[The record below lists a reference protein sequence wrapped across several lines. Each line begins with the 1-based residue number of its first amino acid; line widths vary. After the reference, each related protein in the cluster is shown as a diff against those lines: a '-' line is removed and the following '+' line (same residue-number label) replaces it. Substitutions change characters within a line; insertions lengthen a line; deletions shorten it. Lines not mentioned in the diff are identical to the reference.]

1 MTRSQEA
8 GFTLMEVM
16 IAMLITAIA
25 IIGIVALFMTQTS
38 ASSFSRHQTE
48 ATVLGEDKIEQ
59 LRALGSAATQTGR
72 DTNLDERGSAGS
84 GIYHREWTE
93 TAGVNFADMTV
104 TVRWDENGVPKF
116 VTLRGRRNL

>member
-1 MTRSQEA
+1 MTRPNQD

-25 IIGIVALFMTQTS
+25 VIGIVALFMTQTS

-48 ATVLGEDKIEQ
+48 ATALAEDKIEQ
-59 LRALGSAATQTGR
+59 LRTLGPAVSQTGS

-84 GIYHREWTE
+84 GIYHRDWTE
-93 TAGVNFADMTV
+93 TAGTNYADMTV
-104 TVRWDENGVPKF
+104 TVTWSENGVTKQ
-116 VTLRGRRNL
+116 VALKGRRNL